1 MEMMR
6 RYLMIDVGAGTL
18 DLLYYD
24 ASSGEHFK
32 AVVKS
37 PVRSLADTIENLKG
51 NLVVTGVEM
60 GGGRVSTVLKN
71 RARTHAVVMSAEAA
85 ATVHHDPAR
94 VESAGIVITSAKE
107 AHSLAA
113 DPDYTA
119 VTLADIEPNRLRRIV
134 TGFGVPFEFDVIGLC
149 AQDHGVPPRDVSHLD
164 YRHRLFA
171 ETLDRS
177 PFPHALVYPADQ
189 VPETFNRLRCMARA
203 AKQMPAKEIFVMDS
217 GMAAIQGA
225 CCDPLCR
232 GLKRFM
238 VLDIATSHTV
248 GAAIIAGEIASFFEY
263 HTHDITAEK
272 LDRLLPALP
281 GGGLDHAKILNEGG
295 HGAYSRRQFDF
306 RKNEIIIATGP
317 RRALMTDCRLPYA
330 DGAPWGDNMMTG
342 TVGILEAI
350 RKYKQAG

>member
-1 MEMMR
+1 MMK

-37 PVRSLADTIENLKG
+37 PVRTQADTIESLPG

-60 GGGRVSTVLKN
+60 GGGRVSAVLKN
-71 RARTHAVVMSAEAA
+71 RAQTRAVAMSAGAA

-94 VESAGIVITSAKE
+94 VASAGIVIVSDEKAR
-107 AHSLAA
+107 SLAA
-113 DPDYTA
+113 APDYTA
-119 VTLADIEPNRLRRIV
+119 VTLADIEPDRLRQII
-134 TGFGVPFEFDVIGLC
+134 TGLGVPFEFDVIGLC

-171 ETLDRS
+171 EALDRS
-177 PFPHALVYPADQ
+177 PFPHTLVYPADQ
-189 VPETFNRLRCMARA
+189 VPETFNRLRCMART
-203 AKQMPAKEIFVMDS
+203 AKQLPAKEIFVMDS

-225 CCDPLCR
+225 CCDPLCL

-248 GAAIIAGEIASFFEY
+248 GAAISAGEIAGFFEY
-263 HTHDITAEK
+263 HTHDITIEK
-272 LDRLLPALP
+272 LDRLLTALP
-281 GGGLDHAKILNEGG
+281 GGELDHAGILNEGG
-295 HGAYSRRQFDF
+295 HGAYSRRQFDY
-306 RKNEIIIATGP
+306 RENEIIIATGP
-317 RRALMTDCRLPYA
+317 RRALMAGSRLPYA
-330 DGAPWGDNMMTG
+330 NGAPWGDNMMTG

>member
-1 MEMMR
+1 MK

-37 PVRSLADTIENLKG
+37 PVRTRADRIESIKG
-51 NLVVTGVEM
+51 NLVVTGIEM
-60 GGGRVSTVLKN
+60 GGGRVSSVLKN
-71 RARTHAVVMSAEAA
+71 RARTHAVAMSAEAA

-94 VESAGIVITSAKE
+94 VASTGIDIVSARETR
-107 AHSLAA
+107 SLAA

-119 VTLADIEPNRLRRIV
+119 VTLADIEPRRLQKII
-134 TGFGVPFEFDVIGLC
+134 TGLGVPFEFDVIGLC
-149 AQDHGVPPRDVSHLD
+149 AQDHGVPPRGVSHLD

-171 ETLDRS
+171 EALDRS

-189 VPETFNRLRCMARA
+189 VPSAFNRLRCMARTA
-203 AKQMPAKEIFVMDS
+203 LELPAKEIYVMDS

-225 CCDPLCR
+225 CCDPMCQ

-248 GAAIIAGEIASFFEY
+248 GAAIVAGEIAGFFEY
-263 HTHDITAEK
+263 HTHGLTAER
-272 LDRLLPALP
+272 LDWLLTELP
-281 GGGLDHAKILNEGG
+281 GGKLGHAKILSEGG
-295 HGAYSRRQFDF
+295 HGAYSRRQFDY

-317 RRALMTDCRLPYA
+317 RRVLMSGSRLPYVE
-330 DGAPWGDNMMTG
+330 GAPWGDNMMTG

-350 RKYKQAG
+350 RKYKQAGQ